1 MTRKRRPVQL
11 TQDEYE
17 FLTTYVAHGQKNA
30 RQINRARTLLLSHDG
45 KADQDIVKVL
55 GISRAT
61 VYNVRKRYHQQ
72 KYDHI
77 VEILNDKP
85 RLGRPIAF
93 DHKVEANVSMIACS
107 KAPKGC
113 ARWTLHLI
121 ADKLVQLIVVDS
133 ISHESVR
140 SLLKKTNLS
149 LG

>member
-1 MTRKRRPVQL
+1 MIRKRRPVEL

-45 KADQDIVKVL
+45 KDDQDIVKVL

-61 VYNVRKRYHQQ
+61 IYNVRKRYHQQ

-77 VEILNDKP
+77 VEILQDKP

-93 DHKVEANVSMIACS
+93 DHKVEANVAMIACS
-107 KAPKGC
+107 EAPKGC
-113 ARWTLHLI
+113 ARWTLNLI
-121 ADKLVQLIVVDS
+121 ADKLVQLQVVDS